1 MPESIKES
9 IKGQDFY
16 RALAREQDRDGELSL
31 SEQLRCKTRWFM
43 DSGVIGGREFV
54 KNVVEGLRGG
64 YLSEKRKGEGSK
76 VPNHRGELWS
86 MRQLE

>member
-1 MPESIKES
+1 MN
-9 IKGQDFY
+9 
-16 RALAREQDRDGELSL
+16 
-31 SEQLRCKTRWFM
+31 
-43 DSGVIGGREFV
+43 SGVIGGREFV